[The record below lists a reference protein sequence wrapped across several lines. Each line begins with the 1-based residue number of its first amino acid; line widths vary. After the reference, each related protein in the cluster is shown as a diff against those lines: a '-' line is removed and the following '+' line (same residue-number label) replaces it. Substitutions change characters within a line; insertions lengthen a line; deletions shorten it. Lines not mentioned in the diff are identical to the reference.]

1 MFPLGT
7 TLLPGSGLPLQVFEP
22 RYRQMVHDILAS
34 DGPAEFGQ
42 VLITHGHEAGGG
54 DARAD
59 IGTLARMADI
69 QAIGDG
75 RYTFVAIG
83 VERIR
88 VVEWLPDDP
97 YPQARVEPW
106 PDDGSG
112 DSPGESRDDGTAGL
126 GDRIGEA
133 TERVR
138 HVLGLAAR
146 VAGDEMPDL
155 PDPPADTAANASLDS
170 YRLAAIAP
178 IGPADRYRLLAAP
191 GPLERL
197 DALEASLDDAEAML
211 MFRLS

>member
-7 TLLPGSGLPLQVFEP
+7 TLLPGSALPLQVFEP

-34 DGPAEFGQ
+34 DGPPEFGQ

-54 DARAD
+54 DVRSD
-59 IGTLARMADI
+59 LGTVARMADI

-75 RYTFVAIG
+75 RYTFVAVG
-83 VERIR
+83 TERIR
-88 VVEWLPDDP
+88 IVEWLPDDP
-97 YPQARVEPW
+97 YPQARVESW
-106 PDDGSG
+106 PDEPS
-112 DSPGESRDDGTAGL
+112 S
-126 GDRIGEA
+126 DRIPALSDRIAAA

-138 HVLGLAAR
+138 HVLGLASR
-146 VAGDEMPDL
+146 VAGEDL
-155 PDPPADTAANASLDS
+155 SDVPEIPSEPASDLSLAS
-170 YRLAAIAP
+170 YRLAAISP

-191 GPLERL
+191 GAAERL